1 MDPSLEERSM
11 LQWLRSA
18 IRIPGFTAD
27 KWKEH
32 DGVALTFL
40 SNAESKLLVAY
51 MTGEGDFVLLCPYSL
66 LPVSPRTFQYFI
78 KRGASGGE
86 CGKSDEGGVQPPLT
100 MSTLRSCLQM
110 GFVNGGGVD
119 SLMRLMSSV
128 FMPSLRVGG
137 STGGATG
144 GGMTAAVPTPLTDG
158 PASLWP
164 ASVRRDFVG
173 QAQR

>member
-1 MDPSLEERSM
+1 MDLSLEEQSM

-18 IRIPGFTAD
+18 IRLPGFTPE

-32 DGVALTFL
+32 DGVALPFL
-40 SNAESKLLVAY
+40 SNPESKLLVAY
-51 MTGEGDFVLLCPYSL
+51 TTMEGDFVLLCPYSL

-78 KRGASGGE
+78 KRDVPGE
-86 CGKSDEGGVQPPLT
+86 EGGKSEEGGVQPPLT
-100 MSTLRSCLQM
+100 MSTMRSRLQM

-137 STGGATG
+137 SAGGGGTGGRVTSV
-144 GGMTAAVPTPLTDG
+144 VPTPDG

-164 ASVRRDFVG
+164 VSVRRDFLG
-173 QAQR
+173 QAQK